1 MFSSFYSNQ
10 SMRFCQVTPEEMA
23 MAMRHGLNLEEGEG
37 VVEEVDWVPD
47 VGVEEE
53 QLVLQQGGGHN
64 IHQGR
69 SSVLMVEG
77 SRRSSYLEEQALLS
91 K

>member
-1 MFSSFYSNQ
+1 
-10 SMRFCQVTPEEMA
+10 
-23 MAMRHGLNLEEGEG
+23 MAMRHGLNLEEGEE

-64 IHQGR
+64 IHQG
-69 SSVLMVEG
+69 SNSMLMVEG